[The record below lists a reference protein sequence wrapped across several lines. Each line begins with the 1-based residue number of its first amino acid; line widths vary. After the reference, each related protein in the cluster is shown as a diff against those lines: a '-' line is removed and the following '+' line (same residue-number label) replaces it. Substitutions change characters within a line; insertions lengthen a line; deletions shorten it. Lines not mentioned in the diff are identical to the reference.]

1 MSRRYLIAGNW
12 KMNKTASEGAQLIRD
27 IMAQF
32 ADCKCK
38 YTIKCPE
45 ILVCPPFT
53 SIAAAVKAAK
63 GTPVKV
69 GAQNVHFEE
78 KGAFT
83 GEISGAM
90 LVEAGVSYVI
100 VGHSERR
107 QYFAETNETVNKRL
121 LAALKNGLN
130 VIVCVGESLEERLS
144 GVTSSLI
151 EYQVRKA
158 LMGVAPEA
166 MKKVVIAYEPVW
178 AIGTGKTATDAEA
191 QEVHAGIRA
200 LLAKLYGRKIA
211 NATRI
216 LYGGSM
222 NDGNAA
228 GLLAQPDIDGGLIGG
243 AALKPAAFAA
253 IIKAAKCQQMK
264 A

>member
-78 KGAFT
+78 KGAYT

-121 LAALKNGLN
+121 LAALKNGLRN
-130 VIVCVGESLEERLS
+130 AGQFLKDLLVFLVEALPVLLVLVPVVWLVVWLICRIV
-144 GVTSSLI
+144 
-151 EYQVRKA
+151 
-158 LMGVAPEA
+158 
-166 MKKVVIAYEPVW
+166 KKS
-178 AIGTGKTATDAEA
+178 
-191 QEVHAGIRA
+191 RA
-200 LLAKLYGRKIA
+200 K
-211 NATRI
+211 
-216 LYGGSM
+216 
-222 NDGNAA
+222 
-228 GLLAQPDIDGGLIGG
+228 
-243 AALKPAAFAA
+243 
-253 IIKAAKCQQMK
+253 KAAKKEKK
-264 A
+264 AAKTQPASEVSEEAKSESARIS